1 MLMLVHNKN
10 TLINIL
16 STSMFINVD
25 SKPLRQLVDTRIIL
39 ITEISRP
46 IINVMKKI
54 IFICIVC
61 E

>member
-1 MLMLVHNKN
+1 
-10 TLINIL
+10 
-16 STSMFINVD
+16 MFINVD